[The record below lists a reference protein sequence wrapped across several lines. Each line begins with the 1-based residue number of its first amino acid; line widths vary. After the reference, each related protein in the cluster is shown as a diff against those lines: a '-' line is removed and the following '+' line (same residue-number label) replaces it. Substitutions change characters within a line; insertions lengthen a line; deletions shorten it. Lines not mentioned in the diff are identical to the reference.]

1 MKTKRLFALIAAVL
15 FLMPSINF
23 GQSIILGSAANFA
36 VFSSDGAVSNTG
48 ISQITGNI
56 GTNNGSSTGFGNV
69 NGVMNDNNGVS
80 AQASTDLLLAYNQL
94 NSATPTF
101 FPANLLG
108 NSDTLVAG
116 VYSIEGAA
124 FLNLDLTL
132 DGQGNPNAEFIFLI
146 NGAFSTS
153 PDSKIKLINGA
164 KVCNV
169 FWKIEGL
176 VSMASGTFFK
186 GTVIA
191 NNAAI
196 LLSTND
202 TIEGRI
208 LTTNGAITI
217 DGALVYTP
225 SNCLAT
231 PLTGPT
237 APNLLSTECFT
248 LFSSD
253 GPVLNTGISNIIGS
267 VGTNLG
273 LTTGFDPLRVV
284 NGIIHPIPNDTT
296 AQCAADLLTVY
307 NYLNLLSYDIELL
320 YPAQFGSNLVLTP
333 HTYLLNAAAIFTDS
347 LYLNAQ
353 GNADAVFVIKINGAL
368 TTSVYAKVILIN
380 GAQAK
385 NVYWLVEGAVK
396 INNYSEFCGTII
408 VNNAEIEIVNT
419 GIVLNGR
426 ALTTSG
432 AITTG
437 AITTTMTS
445 VCSYLGVN
453 SVDIDKTK
461 DAVTITPNPFS
472 DKITITLNP
481 ATKTDNS
488 RLIIYN
494 SLGKEV
500 INVLIYNRA
509 TTIDVSNLSSGLYI
523 YKFVDNT
530 EIIQTGKLISK

>member
-333 HTYLLNAAAIFTDS
+333 HTYLLNSAAIFTDS